1 VTRIK
6 ICGVT
11 RPKDA
16 LLAAELGAWAVGLVF
31 HPDSPRACPLGQ
43 AAQIAAEVGRSVA
56 LTGVFVNAPLDD
68 VARVV
73 DRTGLSILQLH
84 GDEGPAYCEAAARR
98 TGCRIMKAVRVRGG
112 ADVRAL
118 SAFRHVD
125 LHLLDAHVEH
135 ARGGTG
141 QTFDWSLV
149 RRHRS
154 SRLPLVLAGGL
165 VPENVGE
172 AIATV
177 RPWAVDTASGTESRP
192 GRKDAGRVRAFF
204 AAVAEASAGAP
215 AEPAEADETA
225 DLEAETLARPP
236 MGRSAA
242 RLIG

>member
-1 VTRIK
+1 MTRVK
-6 ICGVT
+6 VCGIT

-16 LLAAELGAWAVGLVF
+16 LLAAELGAWAVGLIF
-31 HPDSPRACPLGQ
+31 HRDSPRACPLGH
-43 AAQIAAEVGRSVA
+43 ATQIAAEVGRSVA

-68 VARVV
+68 VVRIT

-84 GDEGPAYCEAAARR
+84 GDEGPAYCAAAAQR
-98 TGCRIMKAVRVRGG
+98 TGCRVMKAVRVRGA

-125 LHLLDAHVEH
+125 LHLLDAYADD

-172 AIATV
+172 AIGVV

-204 AAVAEASAGAP
+204 AAVAEASADAVP
-215 AEPAEADETA
+215 EPTEAEDSAGV
-225 DLEAETLARPP
+225 EAETLARPP